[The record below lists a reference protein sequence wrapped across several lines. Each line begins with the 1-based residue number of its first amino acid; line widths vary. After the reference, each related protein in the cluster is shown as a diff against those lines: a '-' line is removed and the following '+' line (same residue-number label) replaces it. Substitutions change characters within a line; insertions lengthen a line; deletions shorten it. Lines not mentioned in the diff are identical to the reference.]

1 VDGDARAL
9 TSLVPQ
15 RILYWL
21 DPAGALPARIEGRPR
36 GQDRLGGVGL
46 DQGALTSATG
56 RHSRREETLNCLT
69 HGLGVVLASAGLAV
83 LAVVASRNGT
93 VATVVGCVAFGV
105 TLVFLYAASTLYHAV
120 PHPRAKAGLRAL
132 DHSAIFLLIAGTYTP
147 FTLVS
152 LRGPWGWSLFGVVWG
167 IAVTGI
173 ALRLALRRRPTA
185 LFVALYLAMGW
196 CVVVAAKPLLAA
208 VAPGGIALLAAGG
221 LAYSGGVAFYLWRR
235 LPYHHA
241 IWHTFVLVGS
251 AFHYA
256 AVLRYVAL
264 A

>member
-1 VDGDARAL
+1 
-9 TSLVPQ
+9 VPAAA
-15 RILYWL
+15 
-21 DPAGALPARIEGRPR
+21 PAPR
-36 GQDRLGGVGL
+36 Q
-46 DQGALTSATG
+46 
-56 RHSRREETLNCLT
+56 SRREEAANCLT
-69 HGLGVVLASAGLAV
+69 HGLGTVLAIAGLAV
-83 LAVVASRNGT
+83 LAVAASRHGT
-93 VATVVGCVAFGV
+93 AATIVGCVLFGAP
-105 TLVFLYAASTLYHAV
+105 LVFLYAVSTLYHAV
-120 PHPRAKAGLRAL
+120 PHGRAKAVLRVL

-167 IAVTGI
+167 IAVAGI
-173 ALRLALRRRPTA
+173 VLRLTLRRRPTA
-185 LFVALYLAMGW
+185 LFVGLYLAMGW

-221 LAYSGGVAFYLWRR
+221 LAYSGGVAFYLWKR

-241 IWHTFVLVGS
+241 IWHAFVLAGS

-256 AVLRYVAL
+256 AVLRYVAR

>member
-1 VDGDARAL
+1 MD
-9 TSLVPQ
+9 
-15 RILYWL
+15 
-21 DPAGALPARIEGRPR
+21 E
-36 GQDRLGGVGL
+36 
-46 DQGALTSATG
+46 GALTVG
-56 RHSRREETLNCLT
+56 RPGRGEEIANWLT
-69 HGLGVVLASAGLAV
+69 HGLGAV
-83 LAVVASRNGT
+83 LAVAGLVVLVLSASRNGT
-93 VATVVGCVAFGV
+93 AGAVVGCTVFGV
-105 TLVFLYAASTLYHAV
+105 ALVVLYASSTLYHAV
-120 PHPRAKAGLRAL
+120 GHERTRAKAVLRAL

-152 LRGPWGWSLFGVVWG
+152 LQGPWGWSLFAVVWG
-167 IAVTGI
+167 LAVAGI

-208 VAPGGIALLAAGG
+208 VAPGGIALLVAGG
-221 LAYSGGVAFYLWRR
+221 LAYSVGVVFYVWKR
-235 LPYHHA
+235 PYHHA
-241 IWHTFVLVGS
+241 VWHAFVLAGS

>member
-1 VDGDARAL
+1 LEQGSRAG
-9 TSLVPQ
+9 V
-15 RILYWL
+15 
-21 DPAGALPARIEGRPR
+21 AGRYSP
-36 GQDRLGGVGL
+36 
-46 DQGALTSATG
+46 
-56 RHSRREETLNCLT
+56 REEAANSLT
-69 HGLGVVLASAGLAV
+69 HGLGAVLAVAGLAV
-83 LAVVASRNGT
+83 LASVSSRHGT
-93 VATVVGCVAFGV
+93 AATVVGCVVFGA
-105 TLVFLYAASTLYHAV
+105 TLVFLYTISTLYHGV
-120 PHPRAKAGLRAL
+120 SDPRAKAVLRVL

-167 IAVTGI
+167 IAATGI

-185 LFVALYLAMGW
+185 LFVGLYLAMGW

-241 IWHTFVLVGS
+241 IWHGFVLAGS
-251 AFHYA
+251 AFHYV